1 MLKPAWHGIIDPRK
15 GLYYSNSKN
24 KPSKNDTTTNDTTTN
39 DTTTNDTTTN
49 IFIDKNIPYYNENLE
64 YLRNNINNEKYN
76 ANYFNLLDRIGY
88 ISRYLLKGNDYYR
101 LYISKN
107 ANKYFTNDDSF
118 DVDTNTNTN
127 TNTNNSNNSNNS
139 NTNNN
144 K

>member
-24 KPSKNDTTTNDTTTN
+24 KPSKNDSTTNDSTKNISTTNDSTTNITTTNI
-39 DTTTNDTTTN
+39 TTTN

-64 YLRNNINNEKYN
+64 YLRNNINDEKYN

-118 DVDTNTNTN
+118 DVDTNT
-127 TNTNNSNNSNNS
+127 
-139 NTNNN
+139 TNNN
-144 K
+144 I